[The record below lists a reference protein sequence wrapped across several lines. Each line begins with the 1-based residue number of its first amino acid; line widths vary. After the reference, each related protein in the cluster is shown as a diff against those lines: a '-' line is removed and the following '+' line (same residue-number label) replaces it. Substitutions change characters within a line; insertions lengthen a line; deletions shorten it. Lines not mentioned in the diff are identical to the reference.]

1 LKVLGELK
9 LNGETLT
16 PDHGYHCR
24 LIVSGKLCHYR
35 LKWIESIEIINTPS
49 EDTDVAIV
57 ASRDDH
63 AYRLDGL
70 ASV

>member
-1 LKVLGELK
+1 VSVK
-9 LNGETLT
+9 LR
-16 PDHGYHCR
+16 HYH
-24 LIVSGKLCHYR
+24 V
-35 LKWIESIEIINTPS
+35 KWIESIEITNTPS
-49 EDTDVAIV
+49 EDTGVAIV